1 MGGEKVVSDRTF
13 PYTDSTRGMRHRS
26 FILVAVLLLALVGGA
41 VAAYA
46 YDSSR
51 DDLIAEGVT
60 IAGVHV
66 GGMRTAEAQRAL
78 TRELKP
84 ALEKPIRV
92 THRHKRFRL
101 SAEDAGIRANV
112 SEMVDEALARSR
124 DGSIFSRVARD
135 LTGGEESAQVPAR
148 VSYSPRAVKK
158 LVRRVSRGVSRPAR
172 DAQLDFPSLDEVKE
186 RTGIEV
192 ERAELSQRIEQALSV
207 PGVDRRVQAPVRIVQ
222 PKVTKEQLAAKYPTL
237 LVVDRGAF
245 QLRLYKHLELQRS
258 YTVAI
263 GALGFDT
270 PAGMYH
276 IQNKAVN
283 PAWSVPNSGW
293 AGSLAGTVVP
303 GGTPENPLKARWLG
317 IFDGAGIH
325 GTDETYTLGTAASH
339 GCVRMAI
346 PDVIQLYDRVPV
358 GAPIYIA

>member
-1 MGGEKVVSDRTF
+1 
-13 PYTDSTRGMRHRS
+13 MRHRS

-66 GGMRTAEAQRAL
+66 GGMRTAEARRAVE
-78 TRELKP
+78 RELKP

-92 THRHKRFRL
+92 THKRKRFNL
-101 SAEDAGIRANV
+101 SAEDAGVQADV
-112 SEMVDEALARSR
+112 SGMVDEALARSR
-124 DGSIFSRVARD
+124 EGSIFTRVARD
-135 LTGGEESAQVPAR
+135 LTGGDERAQVPAR
-148 VSYSPRAVKK
+148 VTYSPEAVSK

-172 DAQLDFPSLDEVKE
+172 DAQLNFPSLDKVKE
-186 RTGIEV
+186 QTGIKV
-192 ERAELSQRIEQALSV
+192 ERAELEQRIEQALSV
-207 PGVDRRVQAPVRIVQ
+207 PGVDRRVHAPIRVVQ
-222 PKVTKEQLAAKYPTL
+222 PKVTRADLAAKYPTL
-237 LVVDRGAF
+237 LVVDRGSF
-245 QLRLYKHLELQRS
+245 QLSLYKRLELQKS

-263 GALGFDT
+263 GAIGFDT

-283 PAWSVPNSGW
+283 PAWSVPNSDW

-317 IFDGAGIH
+317 IYDGAGIH
-325 GTDETYTLGTAASH
+325 GTDQTYSLGTAASH

-346 PDVIQLYDRVPV
+346 PDVIELYDQVAV